1 MKPLIIILLAVL
13 FAGSALARDPAQV
26 RAFRKQNVC
35 PATEKRA
42 GPCPGYVVD
51 HIMPLCAGGE
61 DHPRNMA
68 YMDVTSAKAKDV
80 LEKRHCACLRAH
92 KTTCVWTGKP

>member
-1 MKPLIIILLAVL
+1 MKPLIILLAVL

-26 RAFRKQNVC
+26 RAFRKQHPC
-35 PATEKRA
+35 PATEKHT

-51 HIMPLCAGGE
+51 HIVPLCAGGA
-61 DHPRNMA
+61 DHPKNLQWQDKKTA
-68 YMDVTSAKAKDV
+68 AAKDV